1 MCLNGATQGRRGD
14 VISRYW
20 RTLAMLL
27 ITGSVLVPCSS
38 PAQTVPKESP
48 QRPPKP
54 IEPPHKPAQQG
65 FRFTATVGF
74 SLLANGK
81 YRYNTV
87 VTMPDGGA
95 LDYRGAQRS
104 AGATLLLGAAATPGG
119 VLRRFTLGF
128 DLNFGGLDVAGH
140 SVVPPGSVTPFSQN
154 NLNSQ
159 IAQRSLISSNW
170 RPFVSPYI
178 EHEIGAILQNRIRL
192 GYEYFNTASSTSGS
206 FAVDQPGSVQARYS
220 VRFSQASHMIRL
232 SAHNDSWFDETDTDH
247 TPPKRRSGFLQ
258 QAGVL
263 IGTDGS
269 VVVFVGVGPVW
280 IF

>member
-1 MCLNGATQGRRGD
+1 M
-14 VISRYW
+14 ISRYW
-20 RTLAMLL
+20 RTLVMLL
-27 ITGSVLVPCSS
+27 MTGPVWMPCSS
-38 PAQTVPKESP
+38 AQTAPKESP

-65 FRFTATVGF
+65 FRFAATIGF
-74 SLLANGK
+74 SLIANGK
-81 YRYNTV
+81 YHYNTT
-87 VTMPDGGA
+87 VTMPDGSGLAYNGA
-95 LDYRGAQRS
+95 PRS
-104 AGATLLLGAAATPGG
+104 SGATLFLGAAATPGG
-119 VLRRFTLGF
+119 ALRRFTLGF
-128 DLNFGGLDVAGH
+128 DLNFGGLDLSGH
-140 SVVPPGSVTPFSQN
+140 PVVPPGSITPFLQN

-159 IAQRSLISSNW
+159 IAQKSLIGSTW

-192 GYEYFNTASSTSGS
+192 GYEYFHTASSISGA
-206 FAVDQPGSVQARYS
+206 FAVDQPGSMQARYS

-232 SAHNDSWFDETDTDH
+232 SVHNDSWFDDTDTDH

-263 IGTDGS
+263 VGTDGS